1 MMNNLFLIADLAG
14 SRVAIESSLV
24 ESVVHVP
31 EIVPAPRSDPS
42 IAGIF
47 ALRSRVLTLIDTQ
60 FLITG
65 VQQKAEK
72 GALAVVTEI
81 GGHQYGLLVEKVHDV
96 VAINIEQA
104 EVSIKAPPAWRR
116 YVTQVATYDDLLIMI
131 LDTSALVSGQA
142 VSAE

>member
-1 MMNNLFLIADLAG
+1 MINNLFLVADLAG

-24 ESVVHVP
+24 ESVVHVS

-96 VAINIEQA
+96 VAINIQQA
-104 EVSIKAPPAWRR
+104 EVSIKATPAWRR
-116 YVTQVATYDDLLIMI
+116 YVTQIATHDDLLIMI